1 MEQQLLE
8 VRAYTSQSI
17 SIRQPIIQHTAAV
30 DPVPQRDTE
39 LLLLQRIQQME
50 RERELKLKA
59 AAPAIQPASTPNLDT
74 LQAPDTS
81 HKIALQPAQQPL
93 VPKKSPAMSQASKDS
108 MLHQQQPSQIVSQ
121 QPRNEPSAT
130 SSTPAKTTRQQH
142 KVGTALPQVT
152 GEATGG
158 GAVPLPGDSHTHF
171 FLSHCQSSG
180 GDQTNAIY
188 LELRQLGFTCWYDN
202 RADDLTKEGMRK
214 GIVHAAAFLL
224 FLSKGVLD
232 RPFCK
237 YLFLV
242 VAIFF

>member
-30 DPVPQRDTE
+30 DPAPQRDTE
-39 LLLLQRIQQME
+39 LILLQRIQQME
-50 RERELKLKA
+50 ERERELKLKVS
-59 AAPAIQPASTPNLDT
+59 APAIQPASTPNLDT
-74 LQAPDTS
+74 TSPLQAPDTS
-81 HKIALQPAQQPL
+81 HKIALQQAQQPL
-93 VPKKSPAMSQASKDS
+93 VPKKSPAVSQASKIS
-108 MLHQQQPSQIVSQ
+108 MLPQ

-130 SSTPAKTTRQQH
+130 SSTPSKTTRQQH

-152 GEATGG
+152 GEAAGG

-188 LELRQLGFTCWYDN
+188 LELRQLGFACWYDN

-237 YLFLV
+237 YLQQ
-242 VAIFF
+242 ATYS